1 MGMVKGR
8 FCASLCGVFCAL
20 ACAVALGTP
29 LSGAYPEFGKSE
41 PEAETLRWAWGS
53 AQRYSRLTARDGVD
67 GYKRVPVYILT
78 PLQMEH
84 EVCANDPANACREIG
99 AYFDQ
104 AKGRMLVSTRLTDL
118 VNSTEDIS
126 FLVHEYVHVLQTE
139 RKTYDQMYGTCAASS
154 ATERQAYQ
162 AQDAF
167 LWREGKFARFSPS
180 PEFFV
185 CEKDRH
191 QPMEFSDNSGLT
203 P

>member
-1 MGMVKGR
+1 MLKR
-8 FCASLCGVFCAL
+8 RLRASVCGVFCAL
-20 ACAVALGTP
+20 ACGMAHTTSFAK
-29 LSGAYPEFGKSE
+29 AYPEFGTTE

-53 AQRYSRLTARDGVD
+53 AQRYSGLLSREAVD
-67 GYKRVPVYILT
+67 GYKKIPVYIVT
-78 PLQMEH
+78 PAQMEQD
-84 EVCANDPANACREIG
+84 VCANDPAKACSEIG

-118 VNSTEDIS
+118 VGSTEDIS
-126 FLVHEYVHVLQTE
+126 FLVHEYVHVLQAE

-154 ATERQAYQ
+154 ATEQQAYR

-185 CEKDRH
+185 CEKDRR
-191 QPMEFSDNSGLT
+191 QPMEFSDSSGFT